1 MDLSRIFEMNT
12 TFSLIPWV
20 FFFPLLGILINLIF
34 GKRLG
39 EKFSGRVGSL
49 ASGLSFLV
57 SLLLANSLR
66 VEPGVYHLELAKWLS
81 IGNMDIAWGLR
92 LDTLSATM
100 MLVVSGVGTLIHI
113 YSIGYMSRD
122 VHHNGDPKRFTRFFI
137 YMNLFIAMMML
148 LVSADNYL
156 VMFVGWEGV
165 GLCSYLL
172 IGFWYEKGK
181 DGIGNAIAG
190 KKAFITNRI
199 GDLGVLIAL
208 FIIFGAFGTFDFDKV
223 FAQAPAMAAI
233 MPSAL
238 LAITLFL
245 LLGVTGKSA
254 QLPLYVWLPDA
265 MAGPTPVS
273 ALIHA
278 ATMVTAGVYLIARSS
293 ALFSLVPLTQDIVVW
308 VGALTA
314 LFAATIALGQYDI
327 KRVLAYSTISQLG
340 YMVAAVGMGAYAA
353 GMFHLVTHAFF
364 KALLFLSAGSVIQG
378 LERGEEALHAGH
390 HAESSLDPQDMR
402 NMGGLRNRMPVTFWV
417 FLIGALAL
425 SGIAPLE
432 GFFSKDEILAEAF
445 HLQSGAFILLII
457 AAFLTALYMGRQV
470 FMVFFAGPRS
480 KPAGLATESKA
491 IITVPLAILAFLSLT
506 GGVLNLPLGGY
517 ETPGAHL
524 LTGWLSKSIAGIA
537 AGEFNMGVALLST
550 ALELTAILLAWLLYA
565 RRWVTTAS
573 AVDPMRKLLG
583 PVFTALEHKWWV
595 DEFYQTIL
603 LKPFHI
609 VSDCLAHPFDQGIID
624 GTVNGIA
631 TGTKGLA
638 GWLRKAQSGYVR
650 NYALA
655 IVAGLTII
663 LAYLLTH

>member
-1 MDLSRIFEMNT
+1 
-12 TFSLIPWV
+12 
-20 FFFPLLGILINLIF
+20 
-34 GKRLG
+34 
-39 EKFSGRVGSL
+39 
-49 ASGLSFLV
+49 
-57 SLLLANSLR
+57 
-66 VEPGVYHLELAKWLS
+66 
-81 IGNMDIAWGLR
+81 
-92 LDTLSATM
+92 
-100 MLVVSGVGTLIHI
+100 
-113 YSIGYMSRD
+113 
-122 VHHNGDPKRFTRFFI
+122 
-137 YMNLFIAMMML
+137 
-148 LVSADNYL
+148 
-156 VMFVGWEGV
+156 
-165 GLCSYLL
+165 
-172 IGFWYEKGK
+172 
-181 DGIGNAIAG
+181 
-190 KKAFITNRI
+190 
-199 GDLGVLIAL
+199 
-208 FIIFGAFGTFDFDKV
+208 
-223 FAQAPAMAAI
+223 MAAI
-233 MPSAL
+233 MPGAL

-293 ALFSLVPLTQDIVVW
+293 ALFSLVPLTQEIVVW

-402 NMGGLRNRMPVTFWV
+402 NMGGLRKRMPVTFWV

-425 SGIAPLE
+425 SGIAPLA
-432 GFFSKDEILAEAF
+432 GFFSKDEILAEVF
-445 HLQSGAFILLII
+445 HLQSGPFILLII

-470 FMVFFAGPRS
+470 FMVFFNQPSSKAAG
-480 KPAGLATESKA
+480 AATESKA
-491 IITVPLAILAFLSLT
+491 VVTIPLVVLAFLSLT
-506 GGVLNLPLGGY
+506 GGVLNLPLGGHK
-517 ETPGAHL
+517 TPGAHL
-524 LTGWLSKSIAGIA
+524 LTGWLSQSIAGIA

-550 ALELTAILLAWLLYA
+550 TLALTAILLAWLLYA
-565 RRWVTTAS
+565 RRRVTTAS
-573 AVDPMRKLLG
+573 TVDPMRKLLG
-583 PVFTALEHKWWV
+583 PIFTALEHKWWV

-609 VSDCLAHPFDQGIID
+609 VSDSLAHPFDQGTID

-631 TGTKGLA
+631 NGAKGLA

-663 LAYLLTH
+663 LAYLLIH

>member
-1 MDLSRIFEMNT
+1 MDLSHLISSNDT
-12 TFSLIPWV
+12 VTLIPWV
-20 FFFPLLGILINLIF
+20 ILFPLLGILVNLVA

-39 EKFSGRVGSL
+39 EKFSGIVGSL
-49 ASGLSFLV
+49 ASGLSFVV
-57 SLLLANSLR
+57 SAVMAISMSTN
-66 VEPGVYHLELAKWLS
+66 PGVYHLVLAKWLS
-81 IGNMDIAWGLR
+81 IGSLEIAWGLR
-92 LDTLSATM
+92 LDTLSVTM

-122 VHHNGDPKRFTRFFI
+122 VHHNGDPRRFTRFFI
-137 YMNLFIAMMML
+137 YLNLFVAMMML

-156 VMFVGWEGV
+156 VLFVGWEGV

-199 GDLGVLIAL
+199 GDFGVLIAL
-208 FIIFGAFGTFDFDKV
+208 FIIFGVFGTLDFDLV
-223 FAQAPAMAAI
+223 FAQAPIMAAI
-233 MPSAL
+233 RPGSL

-278 ATMVTAGVYLIARSS
+278 ATMVTAGVYLIARS
-293 ALFSLVPLTQDIVVW
+293 ADLFSLVPFAQDIVTW

-340 YMVAAVGMGAYAA
+340 YMIAAVGMGAYAA

-364 KALLFLSAGSVIQG
+364 KALLFLSAGSVIQS
-378 LERGEEALHAGH
+378 LERGEEALHIGQ
-390 HAESSLDPQDMR
+390 HAENDIDPQDMR
-402 NMGGLRNRMPVTFWV
+402 NMGGLRKRIPVTFWV
-417 FLIGALAL
+417 FLIGTLAL
-425 SGIAPLE
+425 SGVAPLA
-432 GFFSKDEILAEAF
+432 GFFSKDEILAEAY
-445 HLQSGAFILLII
+445 HLQPGVFILLIT

-470 FMVFFAGPRS
+470 LLVFFGKPRS
-480 KPAGLATESKA
+480 KPAERACESRA
-491 IITVPLAILAFLSLT
+491 IVTVPLVVLAFLSLT
-506 GGVLNLPLGGY
+506 GGILNLPLGGH
-517 ETPGAHL
+517 ESAGAHL
-524 LTGWLSKSIAGIA
+524 LTGWLSESIEGIA
-537 AGEFNMGVALLST
+537 AGEFNLGVALLST
-550 ALELTAILLAWLLYA
+550 ALALIAFLLSWLLYVRLRVLKA
-565 RRWVTTAS
+565 TS
-573 AVDPMRKLLG
+573 VDPLRRLMG

-595 DEFYQTIL
+595 DELYQIIL
-603 LKPFHI
+603 LQPFHVI
-609 VSDCLAHPFDQGIID
+609 SDCLAHPFDQGTID

-631 TGTKGLA
+631 AGAKSLA
-638 GWLRKAQSGYVR
+638 GWLRKAQTGYVR

-655 IVAGLTII
+655 IVAGFTII
-663 LAYLLTH
+663 LAYLLIR

>member
-1 MDLSRIFEMNT
+1 
-12 TFSLIPWV
+12 
-20 FFFPLLGILINLIF
+20 
-34 GKRLG
+34 
-39 EKFSGRVGSL
+39 
-49 ASGLSFLV
+49 
-57 SLLLANSLR
+57 
-66 VEPGVYHLELAKWLS
+66 
-81 IGNMDIAWGLR
+81 